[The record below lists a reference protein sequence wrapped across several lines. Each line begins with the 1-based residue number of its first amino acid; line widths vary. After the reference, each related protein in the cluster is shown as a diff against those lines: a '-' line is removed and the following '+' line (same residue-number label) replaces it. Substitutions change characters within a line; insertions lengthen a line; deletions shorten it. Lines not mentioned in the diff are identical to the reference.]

1 MRAPLCGIALACVA
15 SAAPAVAQSV
25 LPERALSA
33 AAPSATSLSETVLSE
48 AAALSRL
55 SADSPRVR
63 AIRAAVAIADADAAT
78 ARRLPN
84 PVIAST
90 RETAAG
96 VTEVITA
103 VAQPLPIVTGRRAFE
118 ISAAHALV
126 EAATSRADEGLRRAR
141 AELRLAYADLAAA
154 QVRERELAR
163 ARDAYAE
170 LTVVLARREA
180 AGDASGFDRLRA
192 ERERLEAETDRLTAA
207 VDRRR
212 AQGALA
218 AFFADASAPE
228 TLRVVEPQT
237 GNAATDAA
245 TGSAAPSTRA
255 PLPALDGLVT
265 QAEGSRGELDALR
278 HEQDAARLSVRAAD
292 RRRLPEPEVVA
303 GTKTSSAGATG
314 GVFGVQAT
322 LPLFDRGRAE
332 RGTALARAALAS
344 ARVDAFRVAL
354 RAQVATAYDTVTARR
369 TAADAY
375 RATSSRLASDIERI
389 ARVSYDAG
397 ERGLL
402 DLIDAQRSA
411 AAARLRQ
418 NDLDHA
424 TRQAEIDLEFLTGWE
439 IQ

>member
-1 MRAPLCGIALACVA
+1 MRAHLCGIALACVA

-25 LPERALSA
+25 LSEMTLSA
-33 AAPSATSLSETVLSE
+33 AVLSE
-48 AAALSRL
+48 AEALSRL
-55 SADSPRVR
+55 SAESPRVR
-63 AIRAAVAIADADAAT
+63 AIRAAIALAEADAAD

-84 PVIAST
+84 PALAST

-103 VAQPLPIVTGRRAFE
+103 VAQPLPIVTGRRSLE
-118 ISAAHALV
+118 IGAAHALV
-126 EAATSRADEGLRRAR
+126 EAATSRADEALRRAR
-141 AELRLAYADLAAA
+141 AELRLAYVDLGAA
-154 QVRERELAR
+154 QVRERELTR
-163 ARDAYAE
+163 ARDAYQD
-170 LTVVLARREA
+170 LTAVLASREA

-192 ERERLEAETDRLTAA
+192 ERERLEADTDRLTASVA
-207 VDRRR
+207 RRR

-218 AFFADASAPE
+218 AFFADSPPPE
-228 TLRVVEPQT
+228 TLTVTEPSVA
-237 GNAATDAA
+237 GAA
-245 TGSAAPSTRA
+245 TGRDAADARSPGRPA
-255 PLPALDGLVT
+255 LPALDALIA
-265 QAEGSRGELDALR
+265 QAEASRGEVKALR

-314 GVFGVQAT
+314 GVFGIQAT

-332 RGTALARAALAS
+332 RGAALAREAS
-344 ARVDAFRVAL
+344 AAARLDAFRQAL
-354 RAQVATAYDTVTARR
+354 RTQVATAYDTVAARR
-369 TAADAY
+369 AAADVY
-375 RATSSRLASDIERI
+375 RASSARLAGDIERI

-411 AAARLRQ
+411 VAARLRQ

-424 TRQAEIDLEFLTGWE
+424 ARQAEIDLEFLTGWE